1 MNREF
6 ENSGREMPYR
16 IPPQSLEALHERIL
30 SRTSR
35 RPASPPR
42 TVRRYCLTAA
52 AAGAPLLRRRCA
64 AAVLVMGLLVTE
76 YRTRRA
82 DTPAP
87 DLEQMLATT
96 PAETLRQA
104 AAENYDDILYNQQL

>member
-1 MNREF
+1 MNLKTAA
-6 ENSGREMPYR
+6 GKC
-16 IPPQSLEALHERIL
+16 LTA
-30 SRTSR
+30 SR
-35 RPASPPR
+35 RRVSKRCTSASSTGPPAARHHLP
-42 TVRRYCLTAA
+42 RYCLTAA
-52 AAGAPLLRRRCA
+52 AA

>member
-35 RPASPPR
+35 RPASSPR

-52 AAGAPLLRRRCA
+52 AA

-87 DLEQMLATT
+87 DLEQMLPGRDAASGRRRELRRHPLQPATLKT
-96 PAETLRQA
+96 F
-104 AAENYDDILYNQQL
+104 QL

>member
-35 RPASPPR
+35 RPASSPR

-52 AAGAPLLRRRCA
+52 AA

-82 DTPAP
+82 TVSGKNAWEKNLPP
-87 DLEQMLATT
+87 KT
-96 PAETLRQA
+96 RQ
-104 AAENYDDILYNQQL
+104 ILYNPIV

>member
-52 AAGAPLLRRRCA
+52 GGRLPCSSWPAR
-64 AAVLVMGLLVTE
+64 
-76 YRTRRA
+76 YRIPHPAA

>member
-1 MNREF
+1 MF
-6 ENSGREMPYR
+6 SWP
-16 IPPQSLEALHERIL
+16 
-30 SRTSR
+30 
-35 RPASPPR
+35 
-42 TVRRYCLTAA
+42 
-52 AAGAPLLRRRCA
+52 
-64 AAVLVMGLLVTE
+64 AAVLVMGPLVTE

>member
-35 RPASPPR
+35 RPASSPR

-52 AAGAPLLRRRCA
+52 AA

-76 YRTRRA
+76 SPTPRA
-82 DTPAP
+82 DPPAP
-87 DLEQMLATT
+87 AHDQMLPPT
-96 PAETLRQA
+96 PAETLRQT